1 MASIV
6 AYLLVVSEIGKEHD
20 LVEEIQ
26 SIGPEITETR
36 VVYGEYDIVVRI
48 EVESMSKLDEIVTKI
63 RKMPNVVRTITLI
76 SAV

>member
-1 MASIV
+1 MASII
-6 AYLLVVSEIGKEHD
+6 AYLLIVSEIGKEHD

-26 SIGPEITETR
+26 SIGSEITETR

-48 EVESMSKLDEIVTKI
+48 EVESMSELDEIVTKI